1 MEDNKKW
8 INDIKVIDKLIHYS
22 QIEKRNYYI
31 TLLKI
36 ALQHS
41 EKKIKQ
47 CLFIL
52 FKILIFF
59 NHLHVS

>member
-8 INDIKVIDKLIHYS
+8 INDIKEIDKLIHYS

-41 EKKIKQ
+41 EKIKQ

-52 FKILIFF
+52 FKIVIFL
-59 NHLHVS
+59 NHLNVS

>member
-41 EKKIKQ
+41 EKIKQ

-52 FKILIFF
+52 FKIVIFL
-59 NHLHVS
+59 NHLNVS

>member
-8 INDIKVIDKLIHYS
+8 INDIKEIDKLIHYS

-36 ALQHS
+36 ALQHAG
-41 EKKIKQ
+41 KNKAY
-47 CLFIL
+47 LFFL
-52 FKILIFF
+52 K
-59 NHLHVS
+59 

>member
-41 EKKIKQ
+41 EKNKAMFF
-47 CLFIL
+47 FIL
-52 FKILIFF
+52 FKIVIFLII
-59 NHLHVS
+59 

>member
-31 TLLKI
+31 TLLKL

-41 EKKIKQ
+41 EKNKAM
-47 CLFIL
+47 FIYSFL
-52 FKILIFF
+52 NSNFF
-59 NHLHVS
+59 NHLNVS

>member
-36 ALQHS
+36 ALQHAG
-41 EKKIKQ
+41 KNKQ

-52 FKILIFF
+52 FKIVIFLII
-59 NHLHVS
+59 

>member
-31 TLLKI
+31 TLLKK

-41 EKKIKQ
+41 EKNKAM
-47 CLFIL
+47 FIYS
-52 FKILIFF
+52 F
-59 NHLHVS
+59 

>member
-8 INDIKVIDKLIHYS
+8 INDIKVIDKWIHYS

-41 EKKIKQ
+41 EKNKAK
-47 CLFIL
+47 LFIL
-52 FKILIFF
+52 FKIVIFLII
-59 NHLHVS
+59 

>member
-8 INDIKVIDKLIHYS
+8 INDIKEIDKLIHYS

-36 ALQHS
+36 ALQHAG
-41 EKKIKQ
+41 KNKAM
-47 CLFIL
+47 FIYS
-52 FKILIFF
+52 F
-59 NHLHVS
+59 